1 MHHKAET
8 HGHEATAPETAGSTI
23 RWARWYDATSW
34 LLSFGRAGAIRRDT
48 VRIANPLPGEK
59 VLDVGCGTGT
69 LALMMKKYVG
79 GDLDVTG
86 IDAAVEMVDVA
97 RKKAEKANQE
107 IRFEA
112 AVIEALPFADARF
125 DLATSTYMLH
135 HLPAEVKRAG
145 LREVRRVLKPGG
157 RFLAVDFASSG
168 GGIAGHLLS
177 VFGHAHAANSFSEL
191 EQVLSKAG
199 FGDVR
204 EVATKRKELM
214 FVAASVPNKEK
225 EG

>member
-1 MHHKAET
+1 MHHEAET
-8 HGHEATAPETAGSTI
+8 HGHDPTTPLTKGATI

-34 LLSFGRAGAIRRDT
+34 LLSFGRAGAIRKDI
-48 VRIANPLPGEK
+48 VRIANPRAGEK

-69 LALMMKKYVG
+69 LAIMMRKFAD

-86 IDAAVEMVDVA
+86 IDAAVEMVEVA
-97 RKKAEKANQE
+97 RRKAEKAKQE
-107 IRFEA
+107 IRFEP
-112 AVIEALPFADARF
+112 AVIEALPFGDATF

-135 HLPAEVKRAG
+135 HLPSEVKRDG
-145 LREVRRVLKPGG
+145 LCEVRRVLKPGG

-177 VFGHAHAANSFSEL
+177 AFGHAHAPDSFSEL
-191 EQVLSKAG
+191 EQTLRDAG
-199 FGDVR
+199 FTNVR
-204 EVATKRKELM
+204 EVQTKRRQLM
-214 FVAASVPNKEK
+214 FVVASAPSDK